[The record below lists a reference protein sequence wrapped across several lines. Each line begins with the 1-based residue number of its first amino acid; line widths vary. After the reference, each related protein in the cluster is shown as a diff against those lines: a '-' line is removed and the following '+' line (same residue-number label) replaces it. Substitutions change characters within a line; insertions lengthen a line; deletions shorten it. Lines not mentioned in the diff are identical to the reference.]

1 MSFMQAF
8 GGSSSSWPS
17 SGRAVDGGGSNSP
30 TRHMSFVPSLRKA
43 SVAQPTGAGCPAEH
57 SDRAATPQDHRATSG
72 ITQQR
77 SAELSE
83 RIRAAS
89 HLHSDAS
96 PSVSP
101 RQHALTPPD
110 MHSGSPTSAQK
121 CDSLQPQMQLV
132 PGLPQST
139 NWGHGTIK
147 GAGQPLGEGRRSTLW
162 CAPTISESTIHDW
175 LRSAYGALANLI
187 EQQHLLPLS
196 CCCHGYVMQP
206 QLPSEQWFV
215 CNVCRK
221 HRGKIQAQSSEE
233 HHFQAAR
240 TGYSSTGTHMLA
252 HVDS

>member
-8 GGSSSSWPS
+8 GGSSSSGPS
-17 SGRAVDGGGSNSP
+17 AGRAVDGGGSNSP
-30 TRHMSFVPSLRKA
+30 TRHMSFVPGLRKA
-43 SVAQPTGAGCPAEH
+43 SVAQPTAAGCPAEH

-83 RIRAAS
+83 RIRATS

-101 RQHALTPPD
+101 RQHTLTPPG

-132 PGLPQST
+132 PGLPQGT
-139 NWGHGTIK
+139 NGAHGTIK

-187 EQQHLLPLS
+187 EQQHLFPLS
-196 CCCHGYVMQP
+196 CCCHGYAMSVGSIVGRFRPNRVKNITFRQHTLDTA
-206 QLPSEQWFV
+206 Q
-215 CNVCRK
+215 
-221 HRGKIQAQSSEE
+221 QAL
-233 HHFQAAR
+233 
-240 TGYSSTGTHMLA
+240 TCLLM
-252 HVDS
+252 